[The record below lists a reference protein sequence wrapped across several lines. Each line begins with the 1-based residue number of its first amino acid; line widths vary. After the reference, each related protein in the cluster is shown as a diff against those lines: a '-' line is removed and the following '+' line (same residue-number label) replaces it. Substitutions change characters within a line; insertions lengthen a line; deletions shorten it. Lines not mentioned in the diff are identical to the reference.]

1 MVDVWMPSPL
11 VSRVVI
17 EKSIDALGVEV
28 ALAVDARRAANTGI
42 ESRSGKEAVPVAV
55 FPQVRKRSVAAVTL
69 EVADGSETSSRP
81 PVFTQLHNFSG

>member
-28 ALAVDARRAANTGI
+28 ALAVDARRAANTG
-42 ESRSGKEAVPVAV
+42 SRAGKEAVPVAV